1 MVIYLAPGDY
11 HRFHSP
17 TEIDIL
23 KRVEIDGRCDS
34 VSEKTIAKGKPI
46 YEKNGR
52 ITVTSQWKEGLL
64 TMVMVGALN
73 VMRIH
78 ITDQNHLE
86 RGDELG
92 YFNLG
97 STIVMIV
104 EAKGVKQLLASIGS
118 KIKVG

>member
-11 HRFHSP
+11 HRFHAP
-17 TEIDIL
+17 TEMDII
-23 KRVEIDGRCDS
+23 KRYSIDGRCDS
-34 VSEKTIAKGKPI
+34 VSEKTISKGKPI

-52 ITVTSQWKEGLL
+52 MTVTAKWSQGLI

-78 ITDQNHLE
+78 LTDKNKLE

-97 STIVMIV
+97 STIVMI
-104 EAKGVKQLLASIGS
+104 I
-118 KIKVG
+118 

>member
-86 RGDELG
+86 RGEELG

>member
-1 MVIYLAPGDY
+1 M
-11 HRFHSP
+11 
-17 TEIDIL
+17 EIISRNAIEG
-23 KRVEIDGRCDS
+23 KCDS

-52 ITVTSQWKEGLL
+52 ITVTSKYSQGLM

-78 ITDQNHLE
+78 ITEDNHLL

-104 EAKGVKQLLASIGS
+104 EARDANEILVQSGS
-118 KIKVG
+118 KVKVGEPLFTYV